1 MYGSKL
7 NQNKSYDF
15 KSSLKSSRS
24 NPNILMNQSEIIAAE
39 ERDLGS
45 GKMDES
51 LKAEEKPETS
61 EVKNMKHRKKST
73 EQKGKG
79 MMDNSAW
86 LE

>member
-1 MYGSKL
+1 
-7 NQNKSYDF
+7 
-15 KSSLKSSRS
+15 
-24 NPNILMNQSEIIAAE
+24 MNQSEIIAAE

-73 EQKGKG
+73 
-79 MMDNSAW
+79 
-86 LE
+86 